1 MNYILIEEKAWTELL
16 AAAKRMKEKVETLEH
31 HFNPI
36 ELEGWID
43 NKAVCLWLGISK
55 RTLQYFRESGA
66 LPYTVIGNKCYYN
79 AEGVKMLLDKKSKL
93 WKKKK

>member
-16 AAAKRMKEKVETLEH
+16 AAAKRLKEKVETLEH

-43 NKAVCLWLGISK
+43 NKAVCL
-55 RTLQYFRESGA
+55 
-66 LPYTVIGNKCYYN
+66 
-79 AEGVKMLLDKKSKL
+79 
-93 WKKKK
+93 